1 MRKFFQ
7 TVALVSVF
15 SISEKILGFL
25 YRIFLSH
32 SIGAEG
38 IGLYSVA
45 LSVFGLLYTLCCS
58 GIPITVSRL
67 MTKYR
72 AEKNEKRVAKTIT
85 AGMCLALLFSI
96 PVCLLFLF
104 SGSAFSFLFADERSH
119 KIFLIILPGLTFTC
133 VYSVLRGVFWG
144 NKDFLPYSVIELL
157 EEICMILVGIV
168 LITFSAGVTQG
179 ALSAGIAV
187 LVSYLFS
194 FSLATAVFFVRKNKL
209 KNPLSE
215 FKPLLRSAMPITAM
229 RSASS
234 FAISLVSVIVPLRLI
249 SAGYTQAQTMSSYG
263 AVVGQA
269 LPILSIPTT
278 LIGSFTL
285 VLIPEIAE
293 NFYNKR
299 HFYLKRDVE
308 KAVKFTC
315 LLTTFFIP
323 VFFVCGEEIGVIFF
337 GEHQCGK
344 YITAT
349 SYLMIFMSLCSLST
363 SILNSMGLETKT
375 LIYYVIGGVL
385 MLASVW
391 FLPKYVGIYSLLIG
405 FTFVYGLTT
414 VLNFR
419 LLNKSCTKK
428 PQYVKFLLLA
438 IATTIPTCVF
448 GIFLEKLLLPVLGTV
463 LTLFCC
469 SALIVAFN
477 VAMFFGF
484 GLITFKQM
492 LKNVRKILK
501 KQPTTKVS

>member
-1 MRKFFQ
+1 MILRKFFQ

-38 IGLYSVA
+38 IGIYSVA

-72 AEKNEKRVAKTIT
+72 AEKNEKRVSKTIT
-85 AGMCLALLFSI
+85 AGICLALAFSI

-104 SGSAFSFLFADERSH
+104 SGNAFSFLFADERSH

-144 NKDFLPYSVIELL
+144 NKDFFPYSVIELL
-157 EEICMILVGIV
+157 EEICMIIVGII
-168 LITFSAGVTQG
+168 LITFSTGVTQG
-179 ALSAGIAV
+179 AVNAGVAV
-187 LVSYLFS
+187 LISYILS
-194 FSLATAVFFVRKNKL
+194 FSLAMGVFLLRKNKF

-215 FKPLLRSAMPITAM
+215 FKPLMRSAMPITAM

-234 FAISLVSVIVPLRLI
+234 FAISLVSVILPIRLLN
-249 SAGYTQAQTMSSYG
+249 AGYTEAQTMSSYG

-293 NFYNKR
+293 NYYNKR

-308 KAVKFTC
+308 KAIKFTT
-315 LLTTFFIP
+315 LLTVIFIP
-323 VFFVCGEEIGVIFF
+323 VFFVCGEEIGIIFF
-337 GEHQCGK
+337 GEHECGK

-349 SYLMIFMSLCSLST
+349 SYLMILMSLCSLST

-375 LIYYVIGGVL
+375 LVYYVLGGAL

-391 FLPKYVGIYSLLIG
+391 FLPKWTGIYSLLIG
-405 FTFVYGLTT
+405 FTSVYGITT
-414 VLNFR
+414 VLNLR
-419 LLNKSCTKK
+419 LLNKSCAKK
-428 PQYVKFLLLA
+428 PLYVKFLLVCV
-438 IATTIPTCVF
+438 ATTIPTAIF
-448 GIFLEKLLLPVLGTV
+448 GIFLERLLLPILGTV

-469 SALIVAFN
+469 SALIV
-477 VAMFFGF
+477 
-484 GLITFKQM
+484 
-492 LKNVRKILK
+492 IL
-501 KQPTTKVS
+501 T